1 MLMSSDDPRPTVW
14 PPPPT
19 LPEPVPPTPRMLPF
33 GNERLGSLSPLCV
46 TLGLAIA
53 LLAQFLIGMAYVGG
67 VLVLV
72 GFTLG
77 LLSWRT
83 LGGKI
88 GLGIVTAPLLLLLV
102 GLLLS
107 L

>member
-1 MLMSSDDPRPTVW
+1 MQNDNPHPTVW

-67 VLVLV
+67 VFVLA
-72 GFTLG
+72 GLTLG

-83 LGGKI
+83 AGGKV
-88 GLGIVTAPLLLLLV
+88 GLGIVVAPLLLLLA
-102 GLLLS
+102 GRFLS